1 MKGILIDPHKE
12 EISEVEVG
20 DGIHEIYRVIDANLF
35 DIATLSEDDV
45 MYIDD
50 EGLLKENRYFMCH
63 SFPVLLGGQRNFAG
77 KALILGYNN
86 EGDSFS
92 TQLTV
97 NDVEKRIKWL
107 PEDHVEEPYF
117 QFVEMK

>member
-1 MKGILIDPHKE
+1 MKGILIDPHEE

-35 DIATLSEDDV
+35 DIATLNEEDT

-50 EGLLKENRYFMCH
+50 EGLLKENRYF
-63 SFPVLLGGQRNFAG
+63 SFPVQVGGRRNFAG
-77 KALILGYNN
+77 KALILSYNN
-86 EGDSFS
+86 EGDTFS
-92 TQLTV
+92 TRLTV